1 LAGAGNQAPAGLNRR
16 QRTATLTGLVI
27 VCLGSVLAGLFAVD
41 RLAPQLR
48 PTALRGTPQ
57 GQPRAES
64 TPGRG
69 PSAAVPPSPYPGGDH
84 DRLDSLP
91 PAPGQV
97 DVARLAGQLVMAGMD
112 GTQPDA
118 ELLRQAREGEL
129 DGVLLFSSNVSP
141 ALPGA
146 MKALQQAAAQG
157 GRPALLISTDQ
168 EGGTVKRLPGPPKSP
183 QLMGSEA
190 DAEAQ
195 GAATATLLSGN
206 HVNVD
211 LAPIAD
217 VVSPGGFEASQGR
230 GFTGGSE
237 RVGGLA
243 TAFAR
248 GLQRGGV
255 AATAKHFP
263 GIGSLAVSTDTAV
276 GRLQPSPSELE
287 DQLKPFRRLV
297 DDRVAMVMLANA
309 VCAAWDG
316 ERPAV
321 FSPRV
326 VEKLRQELG
335 FGGVV
340 ITDDLGAPSLA
351 GDAGTKAVQAV
362 EAGADIVLFSSNA
375 DGKAAYRAL
384 VAAAQSGRLA
394 PARLLESYRRVVA
407 LKATLVR

>member
-1 LAGAGNQAPAGLNRR
+1 M
-16 QRTATLTGLVI
+16 
-27 VCLGSVLAGLFAVD
+27 
-41 RLAPQLR
+41 
-48 PTALRGTPQ
+48 
-57 GQPRAES
+57 
-64 TPGRG
+64 
-69 PSAAVPPSPYPGGDH
+69 AVPPSPFPGGGH

-97 DVARLAGQLVMAGMD
+97 DVARLVGQLVMAGMD
-112 GTQPDA
+112 GTQPNA

-129 DGVLLFSSNVSP
+129 GGVLLFSSNVSP

-146 MKALQQAAAQG
+146 MQALQQAAAQG
-157 GRPALLISTDQ
+157 GRPALLIATDQ

-190 DAEAQ
+190 DAAAE
-195 GAATATLLSGN
+195 GAATATLLSKN

-217 VVSPGGFEASQGR
+217 VVSPGSFEANQGR
-230 GFTGGSE
+230 GFNGGSE

-243 TAFAR
+243 TAFAG

-263 GIGSLAVSTDTAV
+263 GIGSLAVSTDTTV
-276 GRLQPSPSELE
+276 GRLQPSPGQLE

-297 DDRVAMVMLANA
+297 NGRVAMVMLANA
-309 VCAAWDG
+309 VCATWDA

-326 VEKLRQELG
+326 VERLRQDLG

-351 GDAGTKAVQAV
+351 GDPGAKAVLAV
-362 EAGADIVLFSSNA
+362 EAGADVVLFSSNG
-375 DGKAAYRAL
+375 DGQAAYRAL
-384 VAAAQSGRLA
+384 LAAAQSGRLA

-407 LKATLVR
+407 LKGTLVR